1 MSNVSKVQISF
12 NLLISEQLLINFNVN
27 YFQKLEKIIKNESEY
42 FSQIQKIII
51 RIKTAMRKRARIT
64 QITKGVHKSNV
75 VARIIYKIRVFVNLF
90 RKSENSSEIND
101 KFKINLEYNSYWW
114 WEFEFQLEIIKKY
127 LLLK

>member
-1 MSNVSKVQISF
+1 
-12 NLLISEQLLINFNVN
+12 
-27 YFQKLEKIIKNESEY
+27 
-42 FSQIQKIII
+42 
-51 RIKTAMRKRARIT
+51 MRKRARIT

-75 VARIIYKIRVFVNLF
+75 VAMIIYKIRVFVNLF
-90 RKSENSSEIND
+90 RKSENSFKIKD